1 MLCPLLRRLSPCIGN
16 SRVRRILSVAAL
28 AGVELEHDKSFT
40 FASEWKTPE
49 FLEKNPFGFVPVLE
63 LEDGTTLR
71 ESAAI
76 AEYSEFDLPLHGA
89 ISAVEWRRTDLCSG
103 MKPKS
108 GVSGVEGVQRKR
120 LDCLKDETSIS
131 VIPVLMTCVEN
142 FPAGGTVIPLT
153 KQSFRAFEKRLLDW
167 VDANPCISCRDWF

>member
-89 ISAVEWRRTDLCSG
+89 ISAVDRGEQIY
-103 MKPKS
+103 
-108 GVSGVEGVQRKR
+108 VVE
-120 LDCLKDETSIS
+120 
-131 VIPVLMTCVEN
+131 
-142 FPAGGTVIPLT
+142 
-153 KQSFRAFEKRLLDW
+153 
-167 VDANPCISCRDWF
+167 